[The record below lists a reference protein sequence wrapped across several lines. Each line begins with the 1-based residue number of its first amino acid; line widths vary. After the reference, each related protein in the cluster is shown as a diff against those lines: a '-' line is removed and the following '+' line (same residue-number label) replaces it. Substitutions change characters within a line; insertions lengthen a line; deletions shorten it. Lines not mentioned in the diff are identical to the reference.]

1 MSHLKLAEEVAHN
14 SHPNI
19 VSRMEGQ
26 SLKDQILFYTKL
38 SHVND
43 TSEKFKLLHKCYVLF
58 D

>member
-1 MSHLKLAEEVAHN
+1 MSHLKLAEEVALN

-26 SLKDQILFYTKL
+26 SLKTPVMFYTEF

-43 TSEKFKLLHKCYVLF
+43 TSENVKELHKRYVPF
-58 D
+58 N